1 MAKRDYYEVL
11 GVSKTATD
19 QEIKRAYRKL
29 AKQYH
34 PDVATEANAEEKFKE
49 VQEAYEVLSDEQKRA
64 AYDQFGHAGAEG
76 FGQGGFGG
84 FGGGFE
90 DLGDIFES
98 MFGGGF
104 GGSFGGGSRRNP
116 NAPQR
121 GNDLKQTVTITFEEA
136 AFGVSKELTVNRE
149 EECTKCGGSGARSK
163 EDIETCPRCNG
174 AGCVT
179 EVQNTIL
186 GRVQTQIVCPECSGV
201 GKKIKHKCDACH
213 GRGSVKKQKT
223 IEVKVP
229 AGIDDGQQIRL
240 TGQGEAGRNGGPTG
254 DLYVAFRVLPHDF
267 FVRDGYDLRCEIP
280 ISFSQAVLGAEVEV
294 PTLNGKVA
302 LKIPE
307 GTQPGTEF
315 RIRNKGIKYINRDV
329 TGDLYVKVKLVVP
342 KKVNHRQRELLH
354 EFDQLEEKTGS
365 IWDKLKKRLNN

>member
-1 MAKRDYYEVL
+1 
-11 GVSKTATD
+11 
-19 QEIKRAYRKL
+19 
-29 AKQYH
+29 
-34 PDVATEANAEEKFKE
+34 
-49 VQEAYEVLSDEQKRA
+49 
-64 AYDQFGHAGAEG
+64 
-76 FGQGGFGG
+76 
-84 FGGGFE
+84 
-90 DLGDIFES
+90 

-174 AGCVT
+174 AGRVT